1 MDYNM
6 RELTLEEVHALTG
19 LERRWIQEYENYGK
33 KKEQKLISQ

>member
-1 MDYNM
+1 M

-33 KKEQKLISQ
+33 KRSKN